1 MKHIKLLFSISLLFT
16 SITFSYAQTVIDG
29 AKYFYLTYNTSNG
42 KFNGSI
48 ENVIKSNAINNHYFF
63 MNDTLIASGS
73 KVYYNN
79 ITRKNL
85 YYDFN
90 LKLKDTF
97 YFNRST
103 GIDTMIVDS
112 LKSIKLDDGNIY
124 KHLFMSSQYQSSP
137 IIWVEGLGEKDLG
150 WIRYDW
156 QFTALPQLK
165 AVCKNDNLVYWNNTF
180 DGFDSFTIA
189 DTCDFNN
196 LMRVSVSKLK
206 YESINFFPNPA
217 KDFITLEW
225 KTNAKPAYVIVT
237 DVQGKTIA
245 QQAWKGNEKCNLITE
260 TWPNGMYF
268 VRILTSENQLTIVRK
283 VLINK

>member
-1 MKHIKLLFSISLLFT
+1 MKHIKLLFSISLFFT
-16 SITFSYAQTVIDG
+16 SITYSYAQTILDST
-29 AKYFYLTYNTSNG
+29 KYFYLTYNTSNG
-42 KFNGSI
+42 KFKGSI
-48 ENVIKSNAINNHYFF
+48 ENVLKSTVINNYYFF
-63 MNDTLIASGS
+63 ANDTLIASGS

-180 DGFDSFTIA
+180 DGFDSRIVSDSCDFVNLLNVLSIPNINYNYIKVYPNPVKDELNIKGISTGEYFVYNSLGQIIVVGSFENKINIASFTIGIYYLIIKQ
-189 DTCDFNN
+189 DNKIYFS
-196 LMRVSVSKLK
+196 R
-206 YESINFFPNPA
+206 FA
-217 KDFITLEW
+217 KE
-225 KTNAKPAYVIVT
+225 
-237 DVQGKTIA
+237 
-245 QQAWKGNEKCNLITE
+245 
-260 TWPNGMYF
+260 
-268 VRILTSENQLTIVRK
+268 
-283 VLINK
+283 